1 MHRDRRRT
9 PFVALLFSHMVVV
22 GAAFFACAVAGIA
35 TVHAAEVDYNRDVRP
50 ILANHCF
57 KCHGPDDAT
66 RESGLRLDE
75 RASAVGSES
84 ASGLAAIV
92 SGSPDESELIR
103 RILSDDAAEMMPP
116 PAANKTLSAEKQDVL
131 RRWIAEGAHYAPH
144 WAFVPPVEPALPQVQ
159 LANWP
164 RNPIDSFVLA
174 RLEAEQ
180 LKPSPEAD
188 RYTLARRVYLDLIG
202 LPPTLEEADAFVF
215 DSSPDAYEKLVDR
228 LLASPHYGERWAR
241 LWLDLARYADTN
253 GYEKDRPRSIWPYRD
268 WVINALNADLPFD
281 QFTVEQLAGDMLPG
295 ATLQQRVATGFH
307 RNTMLNEEGGID
319 PLEFRFHAMV
329 DRVATTGTV
338 WLGLTTGCAQCH
350 THKFDPITHRD
361 YYQLMAFLDNAYEPE
376 IDVPTATQLAQH
388 RELDQQIATLT
399 ANLPERFP
407 PAGEV
412 EWTFVRPTQTTTKS
426 GATAEVLD
434 DSSLRFSGKVAPEDA
449 YTLSF
454 DAPLDGVAAL
464 RLEVLPDDSLPHRGP
479 GRAENG
485 NFVLSEVVLTALAS
499 EADSPA
505 QSIPL
510 AWAEVDF
517 AQGGFPAEKMLDGDG
532 KTGWAIDGPG
542 DWHIART
549 ATFRLDEPLPSS
561 GAPARWTL
569 RLDQNYG
576 GQHLIGRLRISVGKH
591 TNGDATIA
599 DRRREHRDTKYQ
611 AWLAAQSA
619 RAVRWTT
626 LRPIEA
632 TSNLPRLTVQD
643 DDSVFSSGDQTKA
656 DTYRLAFVDVPQ
668 RITAIRLETLT
679 DERLPKNGP
688 GRVYYEGPF
697 GDFFLS
703 EFNLSADGN
712 PVKFAVASQSYASG
726 NLTAAAAIDGDQQS
740 GWSINGGQGRS
751 HAAVFTLAEPLAGA
765 KALEI
770 NLLCEKYYSAGIG
783 RFRISVTDDSR
794 PIEASP
800 LPAALEAALLKPEA
814 ERTDA
819 ERAGLLAEFCA
830 TAPELALARSEIERL
845 RGELPTYATTLAMS
859 ERPADEPRPTHRHH
873 RGEYQ
878 QPKELVSAE
887 LPSMFAPLP
896 SDVPHNRLSF
906 ARWLV
911 GPDNPLTARVT
922 VNRQWAALFGRGLVR
937 TTEDFGHQGDP
948 PSHPDLLDWLAIEL
962 VRGNW
967 SLKSIHR
974 LMVTSATYRQDAS
987 ASPELVTRDAENRL
1001 LARGPR
1007 RRLEAEQLRDSALRA
1022 ANLLSAKMFGPSVFP
1037 PQPAGVT
1044 TEGAYGQLSWK
1055 TSEGEDRYR
1064 RGLYTYM
1071 KRTAPFA
1078 MSLTFD
1084 GPSGEACV
1092 ARRETSNT
1100 PLQALTLLNDVVFV
1114 EAAQALGRELAS
1126 DGESTSSERVQQLFR
1141 RCLTRPPEND
1151 ERELLVAYY
1160 IEQRARLAA
1169 GEVNAA
1175 QVVGADEKEAT
1186 SEETIER
1193 AAWTLVARAV
1203 MNLDEAVTKP

>member
-1 MHRDRRRT
+1 ML
-9 PFVALLFSHMVVV
+9 PL
-22 GAAFFACAVAGIA
+22 C
-35 TVHAAEVDYNRDVRP
+35 AAELDDNRDVRP

-75 RASAVGSES
+75 RQSATGQDT
-84 ASGLAAIV
+84 ASGQPAIV
-92 SGSPDESELIR
+92 PGSPDESELIR
-103 RILSDDAAEMMPP
+103 RIVSDDASELMPP
-116 PAANKTLSAEKQDVL
+116 PAANKALSDEKKEVL
-131 RRWIAEGAHYAPH
+131 RRWIAEGAIYRTH
-144 WAFVPPVEPALPQVQ
+144 WAFVPPVEPSLPQVK

-164 RNPIDSFVLA
+164 RNPIDLFVLA
-174 RLEAEQ
+174 RLEAEG
-180 LKPSPEAD
+180 LRPSPEAD
-188 RYTLARRVYLDLIG
+188 RYTLVRRAYLDLIG
-202 LPPTLEEADAFVF
+202 LPPTVEEADAFVF

-268 WVINALNADLPFD
+268 WVIKALNADMPFD
-281 QFTVEQLAGDMLPG
+281 QFTIEQLAGDMLPD
-295 ATLQQRVATGFH
+295 ATLEQRIATGFH

-350 THKFDPITHRD
+350 THKFDPITHKD
-361 YYQLMAFLDNAYEPE
+361 YYRLMAFLDNAYEPE
-376 IDVPTATQLAQH
+376 LDVPTEAQAARR
-388 RELDQQIATLT
+388 REIEREIATLT
-399 ANLPERFP
+399 ASLPERFP

-412 EWTFVRPTQTTTKS
+412 EWSYVRPTEMKTKS
-426 GATAEVLD
+426 GATAELLD
-434 DSSLRFSGKVAPEDA
+434 DSSMRFSGKLPAEDV

-454 DAPLDGVAAL
+454 ETPLDRVAAL
-464 RLEVLPDDSLPHRGP
+464 RIEVLPDDSLPHRGP

-485 NFVLSEVVLTALAS
+485 NFVLSEVALNVPS
-499 EADSPA
+499 EGENGATR
-505 QSIPL
+505 SIPL
-510 AWAEVDF
+510 VWAEVDF

-542 DWHIART
+542 DWHVART
-549 ATFRLDEPLPSS
+549 ARLMLDEPLPAED
-561 GAPARWTL
+561 APTRWTL
-569 RLDQNYG
+569 RLDQLYG
-576 GQHLIGRLRISVGKH
+576 GQHLIGRLRVSVGKYQPDGP
-591 TNGDATIA
+591 TLAE
-599 DRRREHRDTKYQ
+599 RRIQHREAKYQ

-632 TSNLPRLTVQD
+632 TSNLPRLTVQE
-643 DDSVFSSGDQTKA
+643 DDSVFSSGDQTKS
-656 DTYRLAFVDVPQ
+656 DMYRLAFVDLPPRV
-668 RITAIRLETLT
+668 TAVRLETLT

-703 EFNLSADGN
+703 EFSITADGS
-712 PVKFAVASQSYASG
+712 PVKIASATQTFASG
-726 NLTAAAAIDGDQQS
+726 SFNAAAAIDGDQQS
-740 GWSINGGQGRS
+740 GWSINGGQGRAQ
-751 HAAVFTLAEPLAGA
+751 AAVFTLAQPLEGA
-765 KALEI
+765 KALDVS
-770 NLLCEKYYSAGIG
+770 LLCEKYYSAGIG

-794 PIEASP
+794 PVEANP
-800 LPAALEAALLKPEA
+800 LPAALEAALLEPESERTPEA
-814 ERTDA
+814 
-819 ERAGLLAEFCA
+819 RAGLLAEFAA
-830 TAPELALARSEIERL
+830 TAPELALARREIDRL
-845 RGELPTYATTLAMS
+845 RQQLPVYATTLVMS
-859 ERPADEPRPTHRHH
+859 ERPADEPRPTHLHH

-878 QPKELVSAE
+878 QPTELVSAE
-887 LPSMFAPLP
+887 LPAIFEPLP
-896 SDVPHNRLSF
+896 ADVPHDRLSL

-948 PSHPDLLDWLAIEL
+948 PSHPELLDWLAIEL
-962 VRGNW
+962 VRGGW
-967 SLKSIHR
+967 SMKSLHR

-987 ASPELVTRDAENRL
+987 ALPALLARDPENRL

-1007 RRLEAEQLRDSALRA
+1007 RRLEAEQLRDTALRVA
-1022 ANLLSAKMFGPSVFP
+1022 GLLSPKMFGPSVFP

-1044 TEGAYGQLSWK
+1044 TEGAYGQLAWK

-1092 ARRETSNT
+1092 ARRESSNT

-1114 EAAQALGRELAS
+1114 ESAQVMGRELAARNQATP
-1126 DGESTSSERVQQLFR
+1126 GERVQELFR
-1141 RCLTRPPEND
+1141 RYLTRPPQNE
-1151 ERELLVAYY
+1151 ERDLLVAYY
-1160 IEQRARLAA
+1160 TDQRARLAA
-1169 GEVNAA
+1169 GEVSAA
-1175 QVVGADEKEAT
+1175 RIVGADEKEAT
-1186 SEETIER
+1186 SDETIER

-1203 MNLDEAVTKP
+1203 MNLDEAISTP